1 VADDGRDGQLMTGGV
16 AIQIAMHDERQKQYM
31 VPAKVEENGE
41 KGIKWE
47 FVMKGSSVRPLR
59 HMPMPRKVIVVLL

>member
-1 VADDGRDGQLMTGGV
+1 ML
-16 AIQIAMHDERQKQYM
+16 
-31 VPAKVEENGE
+31 PAKEGGEGE

-59 HMPMPRKVIVVLL
+59 HMPTPRKAIAVPLLFAQGIFGQAHRAKADGSGEGTNRFART